1 MSSRASNI
9 QHQLFEY
16 PGDHSYLIYNITS
29 RVEQPELL
37 LPHWHEELE
46 IAYSYSRAIHKIDGE
61 AIRTFPGQLIIT
73 NPESIHSI
81 IPEPNTSHCDM
92 ASVVLL
98 LSAPFLEANLPD
110 YRSIC
115 FINPDTPPSYE
126 IRTIMDKLSEFS
138 RWSSYQQTD
147 SLYARGLI
155 LQLLALLCQQRS
167 VPRSQIDSPRGLRK
181 SERLKNIL
189 QFVEEHY
196 QEPILLSDVA
206 KQNYFNPEYF
216 SRYFKQKTGISF
228 SQYLRQYRVQMARKL
243 LIHSEQSIL
252 EIALENGFSD
262 ERGLIKAFRQQYG
275 VTPLQYR
282 KKIQSPDS
290 RLDD

>member
-1 MSSRASNI
+1 MSSWASHI

-16 PGDHSYLIYNITS
+16 PGDQSYLIINVTS
-29 RVEQPELL
+29 QIDQPELL

-46 IAYSYSRAIHKIDGE
+46 IAYSYSEAVHKIDGE
-61 AIRTFPGQLIIT
+61 AVRAFPGQLIIT
-73 NPESIHSI
+73 NPESVHSI
-81 IPEPNTSHCDM
+81 IPKPAAHCDL
-92 ASVVLL
+92 ASTVLV
-98 LSAPFLEANLPD
+98 LSAPFLEANLPE

-115 FINPDTPPSYE
+115 FANPDTPPSFE
-126 IRTIMDKLSEFS
+126 VRNLMEKLSEFS
-138 RWSSYQQTD
+138 RWSSYQPSD
-147 SLYARGLI
+147 YLYARGLI

-167 VPRSQIDSPRGLRK
+167 VPRSEIDLPRGLRK

-196 QEPILLSDVA
+196 QQPMLLSDVA

-228 SQYLRQYRVQMARKL
+228 TRYLRQYRVQMARKQ

-282 KKIQSPDS
+282 KKIHSSDPPGE
-290 RLDD
+290 